1 MPTPPT
7 SGAVRASRRA
17 PSRRFLH
24 LVALTAVAFPLAA
37 PAPAPADVPDPA
49 PQPVAVVDGLSVR
62 MGVTTAERVADALA
76 DLGVERSLLDR
87 VRPDLMT
94 VIDEPTVI
102 HITRVELSEERVDV
116 AVPRDLVRIEDPT
129 LLRGYRRVE
138 HAGRDGLRTD
148 VDLVLIVAGEEDAR
162 LTLASELVRAPEARV
177 ERVGTRTL
185 PEETVW
191 DALARCEASGR
202 WDAVRTIDGRIAY
215 TGGLQF
221 APSTWAAFK
230 PEGLPALASDATR
243 EEQIMVAER
252 VLARQGWG
260 AWPACSERL
269 GLR

>member
-1 MPTPPT
+1 
-7 SGAVRASRRA
+7 
-17 PSRRFLH
+17 
-24 LVALTAVAFPLAA
+24 VALTAVAFPLVALA
-37 PAPAPADVPDPA
+37 PAPEAVPGPPPVPAPAPQVI
-49 PQPVAVVDGLSVR
+49 VIVDGLNVR
-62 MGVTTAERVADALA
+62 MGVTTATRVADALT

-87 VRPDLMT
+87 VSPDLLT
-94 VIDEPTVI
+94 VIDEPTVV
-102 HITRVELSEERVDV
+102 HIARVELAEERIEVEL
-116 AVPRDLVRIEDPT
+116 PRDVVRIEDPT
-129 LLRGYRRVE
+129 LLSGYRRIE
-138 HAGRDGLRTD
+138 RSGRDGLRTD